1 MSFNNVFSTITNGAI
16 AFIGNTLSNNLS
28 SAILDIPDGSTII
41 YAELIWG
48 GMYKSLGENY
58 NDIINSPI
66 NFLLPYNEDNFVEI
80 YPQDKQIFSYKNESV
95 YCNSCNVTNYLSKSL
110 GGVYKI
116 KSTAQ
121 NSSNDT
127 WRWTLAIIYENSQFP
142 FRKLNLYVGGYVIDN
157 NSNISIPISKFETP
171 STGQTKAKLI
181 LSTINE
187 NNSKEG
193 TQILIGANEDNLVN
207 ILDNTDNKNYNI
219 IDIDASKGLTNS
231 QNSAIIKLAST
242 KKIYISNAVGIEID
256 MNAPIIAISHNSI
269 DNNNSIKYTLTIK
282 NDGSIPANNVKLNIL
297 PNKNIEY
304 PKKSLTINS
313 NSSSNDINEELNL
326 NTIDPGNSSIITFS
340 GNMLNPRSISNS
352 NPNTVNLTYDFTTNL
367 GTFHRSNK
375 ILLKNSKATN
385 IFPPI
390 VSNYEKVTYKNT
402 PISGKI
408 LGLSSTSTITDY
420 TMNTS
425 PTNGFAKIDSNGT
438 WTYTP
443 KVNFIGQDSF
453 SVNVLDSSGNSSIS
467 NIYILVKNI
476 FENQDPLNCCPC
488 NIIYP
493 QELCKYKTNDNPY
506 YCY

>member
-41 YAELIWG
+41 YAELLWG

-304 PKKSLTINS
+304 
-313 NSSSNDINEELNL
+313 
-326 NTIDPGNSSIITFS
+326 
-340 GNMLNPRSISNS
+340 
-352 NPNTVNLTYDFTTNL
+352 
-367 GTFHRSNK
+367 
-375 ILLKNSKATN
+375 LKN
-385 IFPPI
+385 
-390 VSNYEKVTYKNT
+390 
-402 PISGKI
+402 
-408 LGLSSTSTITDY
+408 L
-420 TMNTS
+420 
-425 PTNGFAKIDSNGT
+425 
-438 WTYTP
+438 
-443 KVNFIGQDSF
+443 
-453 SVNVLDSSGNSSIS
+453 
-467 NIYILVKNI
+467 
-476 FENQDPLNCCPC
+476 
-488 NIIYP
+488 
-493 QELCKYKTNDNPY
+493 
-506 YCY
+506 